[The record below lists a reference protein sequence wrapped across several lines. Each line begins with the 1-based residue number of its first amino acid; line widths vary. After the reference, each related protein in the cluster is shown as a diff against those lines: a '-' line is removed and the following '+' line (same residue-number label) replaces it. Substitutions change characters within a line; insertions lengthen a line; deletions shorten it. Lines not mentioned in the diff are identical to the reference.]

1 VGEAVGAVLTS
12 HVHMTSTTKYVFTSV
27 VHLMTGAPL
36 AWLEVTVDY
45 KVVAPIYI
53 IAAARVA
60 LFWVTAGLILWVYTK
75 TATIVGLIAAFVYVI
90 ECFLWHQ
97 AEVKGHVHFP
107 REVLF
112 VICLDPLN
120 YALDT
125 VGSGPR
131 LAARILHT
139 TVLLFRAIAVAIVV
153 AVIRMYPV
161 YVAAWSCYK
170 HAPMKAYD
178 RGTCPKLH
186 LGQGDNMPDW
196 VCTDDAYKYD
206 NGCLLEPEN
215 ASWSGYPAIVHYL
228 LLALSIDIGAYV
240 LLALVTATRQ

>member
-1 VGEAVGAVLTS
+1 
-12 HVHMTSTTKYVFTSV
+12 MTTTKYLFTSA
-27 VHLMTGAPL
+27 VHLITGAPL
-36 AWLEVTVDY
+36 AWLEVLVDP

-53 IAAARVA
+53 VAAVRVA
-60 LFWVTAGLILWVYTK
+60 LFWTTAGLILWAHTK
-75 TATIVGLIAAFVYVI
+75 TAIIVGGTAAGVYVI

-97 AEVKGHVHFP
+97 AEKSGHVRFP
-107 REVLF
+107 RDVLF

-131 LAARILHT
+131 LAARIMHV
-139 TVLLFRAIAVAIVV
+139 TVLLFRAVAVAIVV
-153 AVIRMYPV
+153 AVIRMYPT
-161 YVAAWSCYK
+161 YIAAWSCYK

-228 LLALSIDIGAYV
+228 LLALGVDLGAYV
-240 LLALVTATRQ
+240 LLVFITTASQ